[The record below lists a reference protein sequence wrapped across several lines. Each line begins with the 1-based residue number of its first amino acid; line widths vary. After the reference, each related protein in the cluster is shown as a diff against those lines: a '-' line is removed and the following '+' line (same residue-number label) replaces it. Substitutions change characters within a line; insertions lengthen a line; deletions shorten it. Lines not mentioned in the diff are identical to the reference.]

1 MLDVLLLL
9 ISAVLVNNLV
19 LAQFLG
25 LCPFIGVTQRTDDSL
40 SMGLATAFVMTLG
53 ASVSHALHAL
63 VLVPLGLEALKLIVF
78 IFVIATLVSIVEIA
92 IRRLSPVLYQV
103 LGIYLPLIT
112 TNCAVLGVVLIGLRD
127 ELGFAD
133 TVLYSCGAALGFA
146 LVMAVFAGLRE
157 RLAEHA
163 LPAPFRGAPIVLITA
178 GILSLAFM
186 GFQGLGS

>member
-25 LCPFIGVTQRTDDSL
+25 LCPFVGVTQRTDDAL

-53 ASVSHALHAL
+53 AAVSYLLQHY
-63 VLVPLGLEALKLIVF
+63 VLVPFGLEALRLIVF
-78 IFVIATLVSIVEIA
+78 IFVIATLVAIVEIV
-92 IRRLSPVLYQV
+92 IRQFSPVLHQV

-112 TNCAVLGVVLIGLRD
+112 TNCAVLGVVLISLRD
-127 ELGFAD
+127 ELGFVD
-133 TVLYSCGAALGFA
+133 TLLYATGAAAGFT
-146 LVMAVFAGLRE
+146 LVMAIFAGLRE
-157 RLAEHA
+157 RLAPNRI
-163 LPAPFRGAPIVLITA
+163 PAPFRGAPIVLVTA

-186 GFQGLGS
+186 GFAGIGS